1 MLGSIFFF
9 QAEDGIRD
17 ADVTGVQTCALP
29 ICRPYQL
36 PPSGRVDQPASC
48 FATPVGGEVLVAD
61 RKLVGSAQ
69 VRKRSAFLQHGS
81 ILLDGSQEIVAA
93 VSRTPQVASEAT
105 TLSAELGRRVT
116 WDEVVEAA
124 VQAWRD
130 EGTSLAPLG
139 VA

>member
-1 MLGSIFFF
+1 M
-9 QAEDGIRD
+9 
-17 ADVTGVQTCALP
+17 
-29 ICRPYQL
+29 
-36 PPSGRVDQPASC
+36 PPAAPAPKTWRSTRSCSTAPTARARASC

-93 VSRTPQVASEAT
+93 VSRTPQVASAAT

-116 WDEVVEAA
+116 WYEVVEAV

-139 VA
+139 VAGNLR